1 VTQGEFGRGDR
12 VSPARDGCGECPI
25 GSSRR
30 AFLRDIGLA
39 VGAVLAAGAI
49 GPTLALA
56 ESVSE
61 IAPSPGGGGGG
72 GGGTRTYAVPAGNS
86 IAVDAG
92 NDVILAR
99 WDNRVYAFS
108 LRCPHRGTRLEWLDD
123 ERRVYCPK
131 HKARFRPDGSHE
143 SGRRTRDL
151 DRYSISRQGQ
161 SSIAVD
167 LSALHRAN
175 EEPEAWESAVVVL

>member
-1 VTQGEFGRGDR
+1 MTQRELRRGDHAP
-12 VSPARDGCGECPI
+12 PARGGCAECPI

-61 IAPSPGGGGGG
+61 IAPSRSGARAGR
-72 GGGTRTYAVPAGNS
+72 TRTYAVPAVNS
-86 IAVDAG
+86 ISVDAG

-99 WDNRVYAFS
+99 WDTRVYAFS

-175 EEPEAWESAVVVL
+175 EEPEAWESAVVVLG

>member
-1 VTQGEFGRGDR
+1 MTQREFERAENA
-12 VSPARDGCGECPI
+12 SPARDGRGECPI

-61 IAPSPGGGGGG
+61 IAPSRS
-72 GGGTRTYAVPAGNS
+72 GGTQRTYALPATDS
-86 IAVDAG
+86 ISVDAG
-92 NDVILAR
+92 NDVIIAR
-99 WDNRVYAFS
+99 WNKRAYAFS

-131 HKARFRPDGSHE
+131 HEARFRPDGSHE

-161 SSIAVD
+161 SSIVVD
-167 LSALHRAN
+167 LNELRRADQ
-175 EEPEAWESAVVVL
+175 EPEAWQAALVVLG

>member
-1 VTQGEFGRGDR
+1 MTQRELGRGDHAPP
-12 VSPARDGCGECPI
+12 SRDGCGEWPI

-61 IAPSPGGGGGG
+61 IAPSRSGAGGGR
-72 GGGTRTYAVPAGNS
+72 TRTYAVPAGNS
-86 IAVDAG
+86 ISVDAG

-175 EEPEAWESAVVVL
+175 EEPEAWESAVVVLG

>member
-1 VTQGEFGRGDR
+1 
-12 VSPARDGCGECPI
+12 
-25 GSSRR
+25 
-30 AFLRDIGLA
+30 
-39 VGAVLAAGAI
+39 VGAVLAAGAV

-56 ESVSE
+56 DSVSE
-61 IAPSPGGGGGG
+61 IAPSRSGGGGGG
-72 GGGTRTYAVPAGNS
+72 GGDRTRTYAVPAGNS
-86 IAVDAG
+86 ISVDAG

-175 EEPEAWESAVVVL
+175 EEPEAWESAVVVLG